1 MSWRLRGLSYLLL
14 LFRRRALRLISLP
27 GGRLL
32 TIFVLILVRPRVN
45 AVSVRGVR
53 ALDGG

>member
-14 LFRRRALRLISLP
+14 LFRRRDLGLISLP

-53 ALDGG
+53 ALDG